1 MNKRVLRLG
10 TLLAVLALAGTVGGV
25 AGLSALAAQEVDPE
39 AGIVIV
45 SVEPGG
51 PAAEAGV
58 VRGDILQ
65 EIDGEA
71 VEDTGTLV
79 SGLSELQPGD
89 EVQLT
94 VLHGDDLRT
103 LAATLGDRD
112 GDAYLGITP
121 ACSMHEDVMPWQGGM
136 LPRHGGIVPQ
146 QGGILPQ
153 HEGMMPWSAAPAGA
167 LITEVLPDSPAEAA
181 GLREDDVIVAV
192 DGQEVTSGS
201 DLVDALSGH
210 QPGDTVTLDVERDGE
225 EAVEI
230 AVELGENPDKPGD
243 AFLGVRYQ
251 TSPIMGT
258 WDGMQMP
265 FGDMHGFEDFDLE
278 EMPGFHDFD
287 ELDIEEFGEGL
298 RSGNILRQVSEDG
311 PAWEA
316 GLREGDMI
324 TAVDGEAMD
333 SPQALADA
341 VAEHKPGD
349 EITLTVTS
357 PEVDEERDVQ
367 VTLGQH
373 PDDSEKAYLGVM
385 VGGFFMRGRVE
396 GEMPGGFFR
405 WPFDSDS
412 GSGESRGTGP
422 FGFRFRLPFDLDDL
436 PFNLDELP
444 ESFQLPWSSPEGRG
458 GSGASSVL
466 QDA

>member
-10 TLLAVLALAGTVGGV
+10 TLLAVLVLVGTVGGV
-25 AGLSALAAQEVDPE
+25 AGISALAAQEVDPE
-39 AGIVIV
+39 AGIVIIA
-45 SVEPGG
+45 VEPEG

-71 VEDTGTLV
+71 VEDAGTLV
-79 SGLSELQPGD
+79 SGLSERQPGD

-121 ACSMHEDVMPWQGGM
+121 ACSMYGE
-136 LPRHGGIVPQ
+136 
-146 QGGILPQ
+146 
-153 HEGMMPWSAAPAGA
+153 HEGMMTWSAAPAGV

-181 GLREDDVIVAV
+181 GLLEGDVIVAV

-201 DLVDALSGH
+201 NLVDALSSH
-210 QPGDTVTLDVERDGE
+210 QPGDSVTLDVERDGE
-225 EAVEI
+225 ETVEI
-230 AVELGENPDKPGD
+230 AVELGENPDKAGA

-251 TSPIMGT
+251 PSPIMET

-265 FGDMHGFEDFDLE
+265 FGEMHGFEDFDLE
-278 EMPGFHDFD
+278 EMPAFPDLD
-287 ELDIEEFGEGL
+287 ELGIEELGEGL
-298 RSGNILRQVSEDG
+298 RAGNILRQVTEDS

-316 GLREGDMI
+316 GLREGDTI
-324 TAVDGEAMD
+324 TAVDGEPLD

-341 VAEHKPGD
+341 VAAYKPGD

-357 PEVDEERDVQ
+357 PELDEERDVQ

-396 GEMPGGFFR
+396 GKTPG
-405 WPFDSDS
+405 D
-412 GSGESRGTGP
+412 GSGEPRGTGP
-422 FGFRFRLPFDLDDL
+422 FGFRFRP

-444 ESFQLPWSSPEGRG
+444 ESFQPPWSSPEGSG

>member
-25 AGLSALAAQEVDPE
+25 AGLSALAAQKVDPE
-39 AGIVIV
+39 AGIVIIA
-45 SVEPGG
+45 VEADG
-51 PAAEAGV
+51 PAAGAGV

-79 SGLSELQPGD
+79 SALSERQPGD

-103 LAATLGDRD
+103 LAATLGDRN

-121 ACSMHEDVMPWQGGM
+121 ACSMYDE
-136 LPRHGGIVPQ
+136 
-146 QGGILPQ
+146 
-153 HEGMMPWSAAPAGA
+153 HEGVMTWSAAPAGA

-181 GLREDDVIVAV
+181 GLLEGDVIVAV
-192 DGQEVTSGS
+192 DGQEVASGS

-230 AVELGENPDKPGD
+230 AVELGENPDKAGA

-251 TSPIMGT
+251 PSRLL
-258 WDGMQMP
+258 GMREGMVMP
-265 FGDMHGFEDFDLE
+265 FGDMQGFENFDPE

-298 RSGNILRQVSEDG
+298 RSGNILRQVSEDS

-405 WPFDSDS
+405 WPSDSDS